1 MTENISNCC
10 TDRTVLDKIAAVARN
25 WKGRKDMLIE
35 VLLQAQKLADNAI
48 TEDVAEV
55 IAKEMSI
62 PLSTVCNAVSFYAMF
77 STEKRGKYIIRMCK
91 SAPCHVKGA
100 EDVIKAFEKIL
111 GISCGE
117 TTSDGL
123 FTLETCECIGVCDR
137 APAVMINDE
146 VYGPITP
153 EEVINII
160 TNYRQR
166 REEA

>member
-10 TDRTVLDKIAAVARN
+10 TDKTALDKIAAIAKT

-48 TEDVAEV
+48 TEDVAEI
-55 IAKEMSI
+55 IAKEMGI
-62 PLSTVCNAVSFYAMF
+62 PLSTVCNAISFYAMF

-91 SAPCHVKGA
+91 SAPCHIKGA
-100 EDVIKAFEKIL
+100 EAVMQAFEKAL
-111 GISCGE
+111 DISCGG

-146 VYGPITP
+146 VYGPLTP
-153 EEVINII
+153 EEVIKIVAD
-160 TNYRQR
+160 YRQR
-166 REEA
+166 REEK

>member
-100 EDVIKAFEKIL
+100 EDVIKAFEKVL

>member
-1 MTENISNCC
+1 MTENILHCC
-10 TDRTVLDKIAAVARN
+10 TDKATLDEIAAIART

-35 VLLQAQKLADNAI
+35 VLLKSQKLAGNAI
-48 TEDVAEV
+48 TKDVAEV
-55 IAKEMSI
+55 IAKEMGI
-62 PLSTVCNAVSFYAMF
+62 PLSTVCNALSFYAMF

-100 EDVIKAFEKIL
+100 GAVFQAFENAL

-137 APAVMINDE
+137 SPAVMINDE
-146 VYGPITP
+146 VFGPIAP

-160 TNYRQR
+160 ADYRQR
-166 REEA
+166 REEV

>member
-1 MTENISNCC
+1 MTKNILNCY
-10 TDRTVLDKIAAVARN
+10 TDKAVLNKIAAIART

-48 TEDVAEV
+48 TKDVAEV
-55 IAKEMSI
+55 IAKEMVI
-62 PLSTVCNAVSFYAMF
+62 PLSAVSNAVSFYTMF

-100 EDVIKAFEKIL
+100 EAVIQAFEKAL
-111 GISCGE
+111 SISCGG

-146 VYGPITP
+146 VFGPLTP

-160 TNYRQR
+160 ADYRQR
-166 REEA
+166 REEV